1 MIHAANAGTY
11 SYGVAAVAYLL
22 LSLLLVAGWQGRASA
37 GLRLIVACA
46 ATSLWAALMA
56 FEGRNDAVPAYLVAL
71 TECLRDTAWIAVLA
85 GLAQSAGV
93 ARGLARALVAL
104 CILVAAYLAA
114 APVLERAGIPV
125 LLPSVALNVTGFSL
139 ALLGLLLLEQLYR
152 NSRAEGRAALRYL
165 AIALGTMWVYDV
177 FLYSQTELL
186 GVVVRES
193 WDARGLVFAL
203 TVPMIAVAARR
214 NPQWSLDIFV
224 SRQVVFYTTTLIAVG
239 VYLLA
244 MAMVGYLLSAHGG
257 NWGGVLQAV
266 FVAGAGVVLLVLV
279 TSSGLRRRLRV
290 FLAKHFY
297 RNRYDYRVEWLRFI
311 EVLSKPEEGLDA
323 YETAVRA
330 IAQVLESPG
339 GVIYVR
345 RPAEERY
352 EAVAA
357 WPRGRYELSG
367 HPPIPFGQDLPRFL
381 ARRQWV
387 VDVQEHSTE
396 PDLYEAISL
405 PPPFGPET
413 PLRFVVPLVHGGELI
428 GLLALEAQDRFDPNY
443 EDRDLLKTLGRHV
456 ATHIVQHEADRRLA
470 ENRQFEAYHRLTAFV
485 MHDLKNL
492 AAQLSLVVANAERH
506 RRNPEFVDDAI
517 GTIANS
523 TERMQRLIEQLQ
535 RRDTQGRAQAI
546 PLSEVA
552 RRACERCAAGRP
564 LPTLELDPLGIEVEC
579 DPDRLV
585 AVVEHLVRNAQDA
598 TPDTGHVRV
607 VARLGAPG
615 APGAPGVAEV
625 ASASE
630 SSTLLRVP
638 HAVLE
643 VIDDGSGMTDDF
655 VRDRLFKPFD
665 TTKGSKGMGIG
676 AYQAREYVRSIG
688 GRIEV
693 DSEAGR
699 GTCMRVLLPLAV
711 N

>member
-1 MIHAANAGTY
+1 MNTTVAAGVY

-22 LSLLLVAGWQGRASA
+22 LSLLLLTGWRGRSTG
-37 GLRLIVACA
+37 GLRLIVACFVTA
-46 ATSLWAALMA
+46 AWAALMA
-56 FEGRNDAVPAYLVAL
+56 LLVHRGQVPLYGAAL
-71 TECLRDTAWIAVLA
+71 LECLKDLAWIAVLT
-85 GLAQSAGV
+85 GLASSAGI
-93 ARGLARALVAL
+93 ARRLSRGALLAGVLLAV
-104 CILVAAYLAA
+104 YLAA
-114 APVLERAGIPV
+114 VPMLQLAGMPMV
-125 LLPSVALNVTGFSL
+125 EPAFALIATGLVL

-152 NSRAEGRAALRYL
+152 NSRADGRAALRHL
-165 AIALGTMWVYDV
+165 ALALGTVWIYDV
-177 FLYSQTELL
+177 FLYSQSQLL
-186 GVVVRES
+186 QVVVRES
-193 WDARGLVFAL
+193 WDARGLVYAL
-203 TVPMIAVAARR
+203 TVPLVALAARR

-224 SRQVVFYTTTLIAVG
+224 SRQVVFYTTTLVAVG
-239 VYLLA
+239 LYLLA
-244 MAMVGYLLSAHGG
+244 MSLAGYALRIHGG
-257 NWGGVLQAV
+257 SWGGVLQV
-266 FVAGAGVVLLVLV
+266 GFVVGAGVVLMVLV
-279 TSSGLRRRLRV
+279 TSTGLRRRLRV

-311 EVLSKPEEGLDA
+311 EILSTPGEGDDA

-330 IAQVLESPG
+330 IAQVFDSPG
-339 GVIYVR
+339 GVLYLR
-345 RPAEERY
+345 RAADERY

-357 WPRGRYELSG
+357 WPRTRANLSR
-367 HPPIPFGQDLPRFL
+367 HAPIEFGQDLPRFL

-387 VDVQEHSTE
+387 VDVREHAAE
-396 PDLYEAISL
+396 PDLYEAIGL
-405 PPPFGPET
+405 PAPFEPDGAH
-413 PLRFVVPLVHGGELI
+413 RFLLPLVHGGELI
-428 GLLALEAQDRFDPNY
+428 GLVALESPPVFDPNY
-443 EDRDLLKTLGRHV
+443 EDRDLMKTLGRHV

-535 RRDTQGRAQAI
+535 RRDDEGRAQRVA
-546 PLSEVA
+546 LADVA
-552 RRACERCAAGRP
+552 RRACERCASGRP
-564 LPTLELDPLGIEVEC
+564 QPVLEPDPLRIEVQC
-579 DPDRLV
+579 DADRLV
-585 AVVEHLVRNAQDA
+585 SVVEHLLRNAQDA
-598 TPDTGHVRV
+598 TTERGSVRV
-607 VARLGAPG
+607 LVRVGTPGSVGAEPSR
-615 APGAPGVAEV
+615 

-643 VIDDGSGMTDDF
+643 VIDDGGGMTPEF

-665 TTKGSKGMGIG
+665 STKGSKGMGIG
-676 AYQAREYVRSIG
+676 AYQAREFVRSIG
-688 GRIEV
+688 GRVEV
-693 DSEAGR
+693 ESAPGR

>member
-1 MIHAANAGTY
+1 MNTPVAAGVY

-22 LSLLLVAGWQGRASA
+22 LSLLLFTGWRGRSTG
-37 GLRLIVACA
+37 GLRLIVACFVTA
-46 ATSLWAALMA
+46 VWAALMA
-56 FEGRNDAVPAYLVAL
+56 LLEMRDAVPLYGAAL
-71 TECLRDTAWIAVLA
+71 LECLRNLAWILVLA
-85 GLAQSAGV
+85 GLADSAGV
-93 ARGLARALVAL
+93 ARGLARGAVAT
-104 CILVAAYLAA
+104 CIVLSIYLAGAPFA
-114 APVLERAGIPV
+114 AVAGWPM
-125 LLPSVALNVTGFSL
+125 LPPAFALNGTGLLL

-152 NSRAEGRAALRYL
+152 NSRPDGRAALQYL
-165 AIALGTMWVYDV
+165 ALALGTIWVYDL
-177 FLYSQTELL
+177 FLYSQSQLL
-186 GVVVRES
+186 QGVVRES
-193 WDARGLVFAL
+193 WDARGIVYTLVVPLLAL
-203 TVPMIAVAARR
+203 AARR

-224 SRQVVFYTTTLIAVG
+224 SRQVVFYTTTLLAVG
-239 VYLLA
+239 LYLLA
-244 MAMVGYLLSAHGG
+244 ISLVGYVLRTEGG
-257 NWGGVLQAV
+257 NWGAMLQLV
-266 FVAGAGVVLLVLV
+266 FIAGAGVVLLVLV
-279 TSSGLRRRLRV
+279 TSGGLRRRLRV

-311 EVLSKPEEGLDA
+311 EMLSTPGEGLDA

-330 IAQVLESPG
+330 IAQVFESPG
-339 GVIYVR
+339 GVLYLR
-345 RPAEERY
+345 RAADERY

-357 WPRGRYELSG
+357 WPRSRTDLAR
-367 HPPIPFGQDLPRFL
+367 HPPIEFGNDLPRFL

-387 VDVQEHSTE
+387 VDVRELAAE
-396 PDLYEAISL
+396 PDLYEAIAL
-405 PPPFGPET
+405 PEPFGPAD
-413 PLRFVVPLVHGGELI
+413 PHRFLLPLVHGGELI
-428 GLLALEAQDRFDPNY
+428 GLVALESPPQFDPNY
-443 EDRDLLKTLGRHV
+443 EDRDLMKTLGRHV

-535 RRDTQGRAQAI
+535 RRDTQGRAQRVAVAD
-546 PLSEVA
+546 LA

-564 LPTLELDPLGIEVEC
+564 QPVLEPDPLGIEVEC
-579 DPDRLV
+579 DADRLV
-585 AVVEHLVRNAQDA
+585 AVLEHLVRNAQDA
-598 TPDTGHVRV
+598 TAGQGTVRV
-607 VARLGAPG
+607 VVRLGSVG
-615 APGAPGVAEV
+615 ATADTTRV
-625 ASASE
+625 STSE

-643 VIDDGSGMTDDF
+643 VIDDGSGMTPEF

-665 TTKGSKGMGIG
+665 STKGSKGMGIG

-688 GRIEV
+688 GRVEV
-693 DSEAGR
+693 ESTPGR
-699 GTCMRVLLPLAV
+699 GTCMRILLPLAV